1 MQQKYIK
8 MIKNMLQIYIKIWY
22 YLYKYH
28 NREIWAIIVRSHY
41 MKLTEIKNDILSG
54 KYNETFNLLYT
65 NVSENAGRYANA
77 CDRFAHYFGQEREC
91 ALFSAPGRTEVG
103 GNHTDHQFGCVLA
116 GSVNLD
122 VIAVASKTDNNII
135 RIKSKGFD
143 MDEIDS
149 TELNP
154 VESEKERSA
163 SLIRGVCARIKQLG
177 YNVGGFDAYTT
188 SNVIKGSGLSSSAAF
203 EVLVGTIISY
213 LYNDGKID
221 AVTIAKCSQYAEN
234 VFFGKPSGLMDQ
246 MASSVGGFVGIDFA
260 DTENPIIEKVDFDFE
275 AQNHSLCIVNTG
287 GNHADLT
294 CEYAAV
300 PQEMRDVATYFGKK
314 VLRNVDETEFYANIA
329 DIRTKCGDRAVLR
342 TIHFFDDNRRAVEEK
357 AALKSND
364 FNGFLKLV
372 RESGQSSFMYLQ
384 NVYAASAPNEQ
395 GLSLALYLSS
405 KVLGD
410 RGAYRVH
417 GGGFGGTIQAFVP
430 NDLLNEYIE
439 TIENVFGKNNCYV
452 LKIRPLGGTMICGK

>member
-1 MQQKYIK
+1 
-8 MIKNMLQIYIKIWY
+8 
-22 YLYKYH
+22 
-28 NREIWAIIVRSHY
+28 
-41 MKLTEIKNDILSG
+41 MKFSDVKKSLASG
-54 KYNETFNLLYT
+54 EFNTTFDTLYT
-65 NVSENAGRYANA
+65 DVDENVKRYEAA
-77 CDRFAHYFGQEREC
+77 CDRFAHYFGEDREVS
-91 ALFSAPGRTEVG
+91 LFSAPGRTEVG

-122 VIAVASKTDNNII
+122 VIAVVSKNDSGII

-143 MDEIDS
+143 MDEVDITNLD
-149 TELNP
+149 P
-154 VESEKERSA
+154 VESEKEKSA

-177 YNVGGFDAYTT
+177 FEIGGFDAYTT

-213 LYNDGKID
+213 IFNDNKID

-246 MASSVGGFVGIDFA
+246 MASSVGGFVGIDFG
-260 DTENPIIEKVDFDFE
+260 DVENPIIEKVDFDF
-275 AQNHSLCIVNTG
+275 AGQNHSLCIVNTG

-300 PQEMRDVATYFGKK
+300 PQEMRDVAEYFGQKALRK
-314 VLRNVDETEFYANIA
+314 VDECEFYKNIAVLREKY
-329 DIRTKCGDRAVLR
+329 GDRAVLR
-342 TIHFFDDNRRAVEEK
+342 SIHFFDDNRRAVEEK
-357 AALKSND
+357 NALKAKD
-364 FNGFLKLV
+364 FNKFLKLV
-372 RESGQSSFMYLQ
+372 RESGQSSFMFLQ
-384 NVYAASAPNEQ
+384 NVYAASAPYEQ
-395 GLSLALYLSS
+395 GLSLALYLSG

-430 NDLLNEYIE
+430 NDLLEEYIN
-439 TIENVFGKNNCYV
+439 TIEGVFGKGNCYV
-452 LKIRPLGGTMICGK
+452 LKIRPLGGTMISK

>member
-1 MQQKYIK
+1 M
-8 MIKNMLQIYIKIWY
+8 N
-22 YLYKYH
+22 
-28 NREIWAIIVRSHY
+28 
-41 MKLTEIKNDILSG
+41 LSDVKKSLACG
-54 KYNETFNLLYT
+54 DFNSTFDMLYT
-65 NVSENAGRYANA
+65 DVDENIKRYEAC
-77 CDRFAHYFGQEREC
+77 CDRFAHYFGDDREIS
-91 ALFSAPGRTEVG
+91 LFSAPGRTEVG
-103 GNHTDHQFGCVLA
+103 GNHTDHQLGCVLA

-122 VIAVASKTDNNII
+122 VIAVVSKNDSGTV

-143 MDEIDS
+143 MDEVDITNLD
-149 TELNP
+149 P

-177 YNVGGFDAYTT
+177 FEIGGFDAYTT

-203 EVLVGTIISY
+203 EVLVGTIVSY
-213 LYNDGKID
+213 LFNDNKID

-260 DTENPIIEKVDFDFE
+260 DVENPIIEKVDFDF
-275 AQNHSLCIVNTG
+275 AGQNHSLCIVNTG

-300 PQEMRDVATYFGKK
+300 PQEMRDVAAYFGEKA
-314 VLRNVDETEFYANIA
+314 LRNVDESEFYKNISA
-329 DIRTKCGDRAVLR
+329 LRERFGDRAVLR
-342 TIHFFDDNRRAVEEK
+342 SIHFFDDNRRAVEEK
-357 AALKSND
+357 NALKAKD
-364 FNGFLKLV
+364 FDKFLKLV
-372 RESGQSSFMYLQ
+372 RESGRSSFMYLQ
-384 NVYAASAPNEQ
+384 NVYAASAPYEQ
-395 GLSLALYLSS
+395 GLSLALYLSG

-430 NDLLNEYIE
+430 NDLLDEYIN
-439 TIENVFGKNNCYV
+439 TIESVFGKGNCYV
-452 LKIRPLGGTMICGK
+452 LKIRPLGGTMISK